1 MNLDAGCCTVLVLL
15 DLSAA
20 FDTVDHGILIN
31 QLENC
36 TGVTGTAL
44 DWFKSYLTTEHSQ
57 FQLEMSLPNPQLS
70 AAAFL
75 KDQFLALYCFPF
87 TCYHWVKSFTTP
99 IFPSIF
105 MQTIHRYI
113 YP

>member
-20 FDTVDHGILIN
+20 FDTVDDGIVIN
-31 QLENC
+31 RLENC
-36 TGVTGTAL
+36 IGVTGTAL

-70 AAAFL
+70 AAAFF